1 MENYKTKKSDKQIEA
16 FVTNKTKPPIMDY
29 KVLLRKLFPHLIA
42 ILAIFTVSSAY
53 FSPAFEGK
61 SLRQDDIVKGIGGN
75 RDKIESQKYE
85 KKDALWNSA
94 RFSGMPNFLG
104 ATYPSSN
111 KLKKFYSLPNKLGFP
126 TEVGMLIWYMLG
138 FYILLI
144 AFRVNPWLA
153 LAGAVAF
160 GLTSYNL
167 IIIEA
172 GHFKKV
178 RTIAFIAPTLAGVLL
193 TFRKKYLWGFVLTA
207 FFLANQIAH
216 DHVQM
221 SYYLLL
227 GLICIGFTELYNHL
241 KEKRI
246 FDFTKAVGLLVLA
259 ALLAI
264 GPNYSKLS
272 NLYRYN
278 KQSIRGKSELTVGKE
293 GIKTKS
299 GLDRDYIN
307 AWSSGR
313 TESMMLF
320 APKVKGG
327 ASAYVK
333 QDRSLLN
340 NVDQRMRQTI
350 GNMNQYW
357 GDQGGSGGP
366 NTAGAVIFTLFII
379 GLFVIKGPI
388 KQGVLISV
396 ILFVMLSWGKYFPG
410 FTNLFIDYV
419 PLYNKFRTPVS
430 ILAVAVIFITFFAF
444 LTVSKIIKNP
454 DLLDRESKIKIG
466 KKNLPLYL
474 AAGFGFIAFLLLNI
488 TFPHL
493 FNRYINDQ
501 EILMFD
507 NYRSQAGD
515 TQINAIT
522 STLEGLRI
530 SVFRTEFF
538 RTLLFSAASVLAI
551 YLFKKQKIKRLAL
564 IGIIGILALVDGWTI
579 GQRYV
584 NKDDFSKQNLIEQ
597 EYLLN
602 DIDKQIFARE
612 IQNTP
617 GLEEKILDAYQT
629 FQPKTEAEKE
639 SIQKYIIQKN
649 TFYRVYDLT
658 TSAFQDNRVSG
669 SHRSIGG
676 YSAAKLRRYQ
686 DLIENHI
693 MKGNMPV
700 LNMLNA
706 KYIITK
712 NGLQVNP
719 GIMGPAWFV
728 DSVVSVKTPDEEIA
742 ALNNIDVAKEVVL
755 NTKFINTVGE
765 FENASVSD
773 SISLLAH
780 GSDHLRYKTKTEGKR
795 LAVFSEIY
803 YPDWTVT
810 IDGKPAKYVEVN
822 YTLRAMIVPEGE
834 HEIEFSFR
842 PDYFTKANSMSML
855 FYYVI
860 MALVI
865 SLVGFTVYK
874 ELKRTNTEPEK
885 A

>member
-1 MENYKTKKSDKQIEA
+1 MNIKPILKSLI
-16 FVTNKTKPPIMDY
+16 
-29 KVLLRKLFPHLIA
+29 PHLIA
-42 ILAIFTVSSAY
+42 IVAIFTVSSAY
-53 FSPAFEGK
+53 FSPAFNGK
-61 SLRQDDIVKGIGGN
+61 SLRQDDIVKSQGGV
-75 RDKIESQKYE
+75 RDKLEYRRYE
-85 KKDALWNSA
+85 NKSILWITA
-94 RFSGMPNFLG
+94 KFSGMPDFLG
-104 ATYPSSN
+104 APYKSSN
-111 KLKKFYSLPNKLGFP
+111 KIKELYYLPKKMGFP
-126 TEVGMLIWYMLG
+126 IEVISLIWYMLG

-178 RTIAFIAPTLAGVLL
+178 RTIAYIAPTLAGVLL
-193 TFRKKYLWGFVLTA
+193 MFRKKYLWGFVLTA

-216 DHVQM
+216 DHIQM
-221 SYYLLL
+221 SYYLML
-227 GLICIGFTELYNHL
+227 GLICIGLVELYNHI
-241 KEKRI
+241 KEKRYL
-246 FDFTKAVGLLVLA
+246 DFGKAVGLLFLA

-293 GIKTKS
+293 HIKTKG

-313 TESMMLF
+313 SESMMLF
-320 APKVKGG
+320 APRVKGG

-340 NVDQRMRQTI
+340 KVDRRMRETI

-388 KQGVLISV
+388 KQGILISV
-396 ILFVMLSWGKYFPG
+396 ILFIFLSWGKYFSG
-410 FTNLFIDYV
+410 FTDLFIDYV

-444 LTVSKIIKNP
+444 LTVSEIIKNHG
-454 DLLDRESKIKIG
+454 LLEQESKIKIG

-474 AAGFGFIAFLLLNI
+474 AGGLGFIAFLLLNI
-488 TFPHL
+488 AFPHL

-501 EILMFD
+501 ELAMFD
-507 NYRSQAGD
+507 NYRQQAGAS
-515 TQINAIT
+515 QIDAIVA
-522 STLEGLRI
+522 SLESLRI

-538 RTLLFSAASVLAI
+538 RTLLFAGGTVLSI
-551 YLFKKQKIKRLAL
+551 YLFKKKKIKTAAL
-564 IGIIGILALVDGWTI
+564 IGIIGVLALIDVWTI

-584 NKDDFSKQNLIEQ
+584 NKDDFTRQNLIEQ
-597 EYLLN
+597 EYLLTN
-602 DIDKQIFARE
+602 VDKQIFARE

-617 GLEEKILDAYQT
+617 GLEQKIEAAYQK
-629 FQPKTEAEKE
+629 FQPKTQAERE
-639 SIQKYIIQKN
+639 DIQKYVIQKN
-649 TFYRVYDLT
+649 TYYRVYDLT

-676 YSAAKLRRYQ
+676 YSPAKLRRYQ

-693 MKGNMPV
+693 IKGNMQV
-700 LNMLNA
+700 LNMLNT
-706 KYIITK
+706 KYLITQQ
-712 NGLQVNP
+712 GLQINP
-719 GIMGPAWFV
+719 GVTGPAWFV
-728 DSVVSVKTPDEEIA
+728 DSVIWAETPDEEIV
-742 ALNNIDVAKEVVL
+742 ALNDIDITKETVV
-755 NTKFINTVGE
+755 NTKFKNTVGK
-765 FENASVSD
+765 FETASTSDTVSLVTYEPD
-773 SISLLAH
+773 YLK
-780 GSDHLRYKTKTEGKR
+780 YKTKTDGNK
-795 LAVFSEIY
+795 LLVFSEVY

-810 IDGKPAKYVEVN
+810 IDGKPSDYFESN
-822 YTLRAMIVPEGE
+822 YTLRAMMVPAGQ
-834 HEIEFSFR
+834 HTIEFTFS
-842 PDYFTKANSMSML
+842 PTYYTKANTLSMT
-855 FYYVI
+855 FYYII
-860 MALVI
+860 MAMVLALVAYSI
-865 SLVGFTVYK
+865 YT
-874 ELKRTNTEPEK
+874 EIKRAKPEAEK

>member
-1 MENYKTKKSDKQIEA
+1 MNIKPILKS
-16 FVTNKTKPPIMDY
+16 
-29 KVLLRKLFPHLIA
+29 LFPHLIA
-42 ILAIFTVSSAY
+42 IAAIFAVSSAY
-53 FSPAFEGK
+53 FSPAFNGK
-61 SLRQDDIVKGIGGN
+61 SLRHDDIVKSQGGL
-75 RDKIESQKYE
+75 RDKIEYRKYE
-85 KKDALWNSA
+85 NKAILWINA
-94 RFSGMPNFLG
+94 KFSGMPDFIG
-104 ATYPSSN
+104 ANYKSSN
-111 KLKKFYSLPNKLGFP
+111 KLKKLYSIPKKIGFP

-227 GLICIGFTELYNHL
+227 GLVCIGLVELYNHV
-241 KEKRI
+241 KEKRYL
-246 FDFTKAVGLLVLA
+246 DFGKAVGLLFLA

-293 GIKTKS
+293 HIKTKG

-313 TESMMLF
+313 AESMMLF
-320 APKVKGG
+320 APRVKGG

-340 NVDQRMRQTI
+340 KVDRNMRQTI

-357 GDQGGSGGP
+357 GDQGSSGGP

-379 GLFVIKGPI
+379 GLFVLKGPL
-388 KQGVLISV
+388 KQGILIAV
-396 ILFVMLSWGKYFPG
+396 VLFVLLSWGKYFSG
-410 FTNLFIDYV
+410 FTDLFIDYV

-454 DLLDRESKIKIG
+454 ELLNLESKIKIG
-466 KKNLPLYL
+466 RKNLPLYL
-474 AAGFGFIAFLLLNI
+474 VGGLGFIAFLLLNI
-488 TFPHL
+488 AFPHL
-493 FNRYINDQ
+493 LNRYINDQ
-501 EILMFD
+501 ELALFD
-507 NYRSQAGD
+507 NYRQQAGAA
-515 TQINAIT
+515 QIDAIVA
-522 STLEGLRI
+522 SLKSLRI

-538 RTLLFSAASVLAI
+538 RTLLFAAATVFSF
-551 YLFKKQKIKRLAL
+551 YLFKKQKIKKTVL
-564 IGIIGILALVDGWTI
+564 IGIIGVLALIDVWTI

-584 NKDDFSKQNLIEQ
+584 NKDDFTRQNLMEQ
-597 EYLLN
+597 EYLLT
-602 DIDKQIFARE
+602 DVDKQIFNRE

-617 GLEEKILDAYQT
+617 GLEQKIQEAYQKFNPQT
-629 FQPKTEAEKE
+629 QAERE
-639 SIQKYIIQKN
+639 DIQKYVIQKN

-658 TSAFQDNRVSG
+658 TAAFQDNRVSG

-686 DLIENHI
+686 DLIENYI
-693 MKGNMPV
+693 IRGDMQV

-706 KYIITK
+706 KYIITQQ
-712 NGLQVNP
+712 GLQVNP
-719 GIMGPAWFV
+719 NVMGPAWFV
-728 DSVVSVKTPDEEIA
+728 DSVKWVNTPDEEIL
-742 ALNNIDVAKEVVL
+742 ALGDIDVRNETVIH
-755 NTKFINTVGE
+755 NKFKVDVGD
-765 FENASVSD
+765 FGPKTPAD
-773 SISLLAH
+773 SITLETYEP
-780 GSDHLRYKTKTEGKR
+780 DHLVYRTNTTGNR
-795 LAVFSEIY
+795 LVVFSEIY

-810 IDGKPAKYVEVN
+810 IDGEPAKYVEAN
-822 YTLRAMIVPEGE
+822 YTLRAMVVPDGQ
-834 HEIEFSFR
+834 HEISFTFR
-842 PDYFTKANSMSML
+842 PGYYTKANTLSMI
-855 FYYVI
+855 FYYII
-860 MALVI
+860 MVMVVALVGY
-865 SLVGFTVYK
+865 SVYHEIRK
-874 ELKRTNTEPEK
+874 TEPEAEK

>member
-1 MENYKTKKSDKQIEA
+1 MNFKPILKSL
-16 FVTNKTKPPIMDY
+16 V
-29 KVLLRKLFPHLIA
+29 PHLIA
-42 ILAIFTVSSAY
+42 IAAIFAVSSAY
-53 FSPAFEGK
+53 FSPAFNGK
-61 SLRQDDIVKGIGGN
+61 SLRQDDVVKSIGGV
-75 RDKIESQKYE
+75 RDKIEYRKYE
-85 KKDALWNSA
+85 NKDVLWTNV
-94 RFSGMPNFLG
+94 RFSGMPDFLS
-104 ATYPSSN
+104 ATYKSSN
-111 KLKKFYSLPNKLGFP
+111 KIKNFYNLPQKLGFP
-126 TEVGMLIWYMLG
+126 NEVGMLIWYMLG

-153 LAGAVAF
+153 LAGAIAF

-227 GLICIGFTELYNHL
+227 GLVCIGLVELYNHV
-241 KEKRI
+241 KEKRYL
-246 FDFTKAVGLLVLA
+246 DFGKAIGLLFLA

-278 KQSIRGKSELTVGKE
+278 KQSIRGKSELTVGKDH
-293 GIKTKS
+293 IKTKG

-313 TESMMLF
+313 AETMMLF
-320 APKVKGG
+320 APRVKGG

-333 QDRSLLN
+333 QDRNLLN
-340 NVDQRMRQTI
+340 KVDRPMRETV

-366 NTAGAVIFTLFII
+366 NTAGSVIFTLFII

-388 KQGVLISV
+388 KQGILISV
-396 ILFVMLSWGKYFPG
+396 ILFVFLSWGKYFSG
-410 FTNLFIDYV
+410 FTDIFIDYV

-454 DLLDRESKIKIG
+454 GLLEQESKIKIG

-474 AAGFGFIAFLLLNI
+474 VGGLGFIAFLLLNI
-488 TFPHL
+488 AFPHL
-493 FNRYINDQ
+493 LNRYINDQ
-501 EILMFD
+501 EMVLFD
-507 NYRSQAGD
+507 NYRQQAGD
-515 TQINAIT
+515 AQINAILA
-522 STLEGLRI
+522 SLESLRI
-530 SVFRTEFF
+530 SVFRADFF
-538 RTLLFSAASVLAI
+538 RTLLFAAGTVLSF
-551 YLFKKQKIKRLAL
+551 YLFKKHKIKKLAL
-564 IGIIGILALVDGWTI
+564 IGIIGVLALIDVWTI

-584 NKDDFSKQNLIEQ
+584 NKDDFTRQNLMEQ
-597 EYLLN
+597 EYLLT
-602 DIDKQIFARE
+602 DVDKQIFSRE

-617 GLEEKILDAYQT
+617 GLEQKIEAAYQK
-629 FQPKTEAEKE
+629 FQPKTQAEKE
-639 SIQKYIIQKN
+639 DIQKYVIQKN
-649 TFYRVYDLT
+649 TYYRVYDLT

-693 MKGNMPV
+693 MKGNMQV
-700 LNMLNA
+700 LNMLNT
-706 KYIITK
+706 KYIITQQ
-712 NGLQVNP
+712 GLQVNP
-719 GIMGPAWFV
+719 GVMGPAWFV
-728 DSVVSVKTPDEEIA
+728 DSVVWANTPDEEIA
-742 ALNNIDVAKEVVL
+742 SLNDIDVTRQTVV
-755 NTKFINTVGE
+755 NTKFKNTVGE
-765 FENASVSD
+765 FQSAVTSD
-773 SISLLAH
+773 SISLETYEPDYLK
-780 GSDHLRYKTKTEGKR
+780 YQTNTKGNR
-795 LAVFSEIY
+795 LVIFSEIY

-810 IDGKPAKYVEVN
+810 IDGKPTDYFESN
-822 YTLRAMIVPEGE
+822 YTLRAMMVPAGQ
-834 HEIEFSFR
+834 HTIEFSFN
-842 PDYFTKANSMSML
+842 PVYYSQANTLSMIFYYIIILMVLVLVGYSVYIEFTKANSE
-855 FYYVI
+855 
-860 MALVI
+860 A
-865 SLVGFTVYK
+865 
-874 ELKRTNTEPEK
+874 EK

>member
-1 MENYKTKKSDKQIEA
+1 MEI
-16 FVTNKTKPPIMDY
+16 KPIL
-29 KVLLRKLFPHLIA
+29 KNLIPHFIA
-42 ILAIFTVSSAY
+42 IITMMVVSSVY

-61 SLRQDDIVKGIGGN
+61 SLRQDDIVKSQGGL
-75 RDKIESQKYE
+75 RDKLEYRKYE
-85 KKDALWNSA
+85 NKNVLWTNA
-94 RFSGMPNFLG
+94 RFSGMPDFLG
-104 ATYPSSN
+104 ATYKSSN
-111 KLKKFYSLPNKLGFP
+111 KVKKLYYIPQKLGFP

-153 LAGAVAF
+153 LAGALAF

-216 DHVQM
+216 DHIQM

-227 GLICIGFTELYNHL
+227 GLICIGLVELYNHI
-241 KEKRI
+241 KEKRYT
-246 FDFTKAVGLLVLA
+246 DFGKAAGLLVLA

-293 GIKTKS
+293 HIKTKG

-313 TESMMLF
+313 AESMMLF
-320 APKVKGG
+320 APRAKGG

-333 QDRSLLN
+333 QDRNLLN
-340 NVDQRMRQTI
+340 KVDRQMRDTI

-379 GLFVIKGPI
+379 GLFVIKGPL
-388 KQGVLISV
+388 KQGILISV
-396 ILFVMLSWGKYFPG
+396 ILFVLLSWGKYFSG
-410 FTNLFIDYV
+410 FTDLFIDYV

-430 ILAVAVIFITFFAF
+430 ILAVAVIFITFLAF
-444 LTVSKIIKNP
+444 LTVSKLIKNP
-454 DLLDRESKIKIG
+454 ELLEQESKIKIG

-474 AAGFGFIAFLLLNI
+474 VGGLGFIAFLVLNI
-488 TFPHL
+488 AFPHL
-493 FNRYINDQ
+493 LNRYINDQ
-501 EILMFD
+501 ELAMFD
-507 NYRSQAGD
+507 NYRQQAGD
-515 TQINAIT
+515 AQINSIMSA
-522 STLEGLRI
+522 LESLRI
-530 SVFRTEFF
+530 SVFRTDLF
-538 RTLLFSAASVLAI
+538 RTLLFAAATILSI
-551 YLFKKQKIKRLAL
+551 YLFKKQKIKTLVL
-564 IGIIGILALVDGWTI
+564 VGVIGILALIDVWTI
-579 GQRYV
+579 GQHYV
-584 NKDDFSKQNLIEQ
+584 NKNDFTRQNLVEQ
-597 EYLLN
+597 EYLLT

-617 GLEEKILDAYQT
+617 GLEQKIKEAYQK
-629 FQPKTEAEKE
+629 FNPKTQAEQE
-639 SIQKYIIQKN
+639 DIQKYIIQKN

-676 YSAAKLRRYQ
+676 YSPAKLRRYQ

-693 MKGNMPV
+693 VKGNMQI

-706 KYIITK
+706 KYFITQK
-712 NGLQVNP
+712 GLQVNP
-719 GIMGPAWFV
+719 NVIGPAWFV
-728 DSVVSVKTPDEEIA
+728 DSVIWGKTPDEEIA
-742 ALNNIDVAKEVVL
+742 ALNGIDVTRKTVINEKFKNVVG
-755 NTKFINTVGE
+755 T
-765 FENASVSD
+765 FEKSTNSD
-773 SISLLAH
+773 SISLAIYEPDYLK
-780 GSDHLRYKTKTEGKR
+780 YKTNTSGDR
-795 LAVFSEIY
+795 MVVFSEIY

-810 IDGKPAKYVEVN
+810 IDGKPTNYFESN
-822 YTLRAMIVPEGE
+822 YTLRAMIVPEGQ
-834 HEIEFSFR
+834 HTIEFTFN
-842 PDYFTKANSMSML
+842 PDYYAKANTMSMI
-855 FYYVI
+855 FYYLIMIMVI
-860 MALVI
+860 ALVGYSI
-865 SLVGFTVYK
+865 YK
-874 ELKRTNTEPEK
+874 EIKDNKQIPDQ

>member
-1 MENYKTKKSDKQIEA
+1 MNIKPILKS
-16 FVTNKTKPPIMDY
+16 
-29 KVLLRKLFPHLIA
+29 LFPHLIA
-42 ILAIFTVSSAY
+42 IAAIFAVSSAY
-53 FSPAFEGK
+53 FSPAFNGK
-61 SLRQDDIVKGIGGN
+61 SLRHDDIVKSQGGL
-75 RDKIESQKYE
+75 RDKIEYRKYE
-85 KKDALWNSA
+85 NKAILWINA
-94 RFSGMPNFLG
+94 KFSGMPDFIG
-104 ATYPSSN
+104 ANYKSSN
-111 KLKKFYSLPNKLGFP
+111 KLKKLYSIPKKIGFP

-227 GLICIGFTELYNHL
+227 GLICIGLVELYNHV
-241 KEKRI
+241 KEKRYL
-246 FDFTKAVGLLVLA
+246 DFGKAVGLLFLA

-293 GIKTKS
+293 HIKTKG

-313 TESMMLF
+313 AESMMLF
-320 APKVKGG
+320 APNVKGG

-340 NVDQRMRQTI
+340 KVDRNMRQTI

-357 GDQGGSGGP
+357 GDQGSSGGP

-379 GLFVIKGPI
+379 GLFVLKGPL
-388 KQGVLISV
+388 KQGILIAV
-396 ILFVMLSWGKYFPG
+396 VLFVLLSWGKYFSG
-410 FTNLFIDYV
+410 FTDLFIDYV

-454 DLLDRESKIKIG
+454 ELLNLESKIKIG
-466 KKNLPLYL
+466 RKNLPLYL
-474 AAGFGFIAFLLLNI
+474 VGGLGFIAFLLLNI
-488 TFPHL
+488 AFPHL
-493 FNRYINDQ
+493 LNRYINDQ
-501 EILMFD
+501 ELALFD
-507 NYRSQAGD
+507 NYRQQAGAA
-515 TQINAIT
+515 QIDAIVA
-522 STLEGLRI
+522 SLKSLRI

-538 RTLLFSAASVLAI
+538 RTLLFAAATVFSF
-551 YLFKKQKIKRLAL
+551 YLFKKQKIKKTVL
-564 IGIIGILALVDGWTI
+564 IGIIGVLALIDVWTI

-584 NKDDFSKQNLIEQ
+584 NKDDFTRQNLMEQ
-597 EYLLN
+597 EYLLT
-602 DIDKQIFARE
+602 DVDKQIFNRE

-617 GLEEKILDAYQT
+617 GLEQKIQEAYQKFNPQT
-629 FQPKTEAEKE
+629 QAERE
-639 SIQKYIIQKN
+639 DIQKYVIQKN

-658 TSAFQDNRVSG
+658 TAAFQDNRVSG

-686 DLIENHI
+686 DLIENYI
-693 MKGNMPV
+693 IRGDMQV

-706 KYIITK
+706 KYIITQQ
-712 NGLQVNP
+712 GLQVNP
-719 GIMGPAWFV
+719 NVMGPAWFV
-728 DSVVSVKTPDEEIA
+728 DSVKWVNTPDEEIL
-742 ALNNIDVAKEVVL
+742 ALGDIDVRNETVIH
-755 NTKFINTVGE
+755 NKFKVDVGD
-765 FENASVSD
+765 FGPKTPAD
-773 SISLLAH
+773 SITLETYEP
-780 GSDHLRYKTKTEGKR
+780 DHLVYRTNTTGNR
-795 LAVFSEIY
+795 LVVFSEIY

-810 IDGKPAKYVEVN
+810 IDGEPAKYVEAN
-822 YTLRAMIVPEGE
+822 YTLRAMVVPDGQ
-834 HEIEFSFR
+834 HEISFTFR
-842 PDYFTKANSMSML
+842 PGYYTKANTLSMI
-855 FYYVI
+855 FYYII
-860 MALVI
+860 MVMVVALVGY
-865 SLVGFTVYK
+865 SVYHEIRK
-874 ELKRTNTEPEK
+874 TEPEAEK